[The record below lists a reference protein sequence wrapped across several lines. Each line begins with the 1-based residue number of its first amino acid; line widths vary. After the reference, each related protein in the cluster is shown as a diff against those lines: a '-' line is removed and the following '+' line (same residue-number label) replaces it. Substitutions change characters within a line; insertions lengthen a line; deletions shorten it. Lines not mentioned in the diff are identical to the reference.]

1 MLWFPTRKK
10 YRAQKYG
17 PVYRLVVAKIMLH
30 SKLPKTQ
37 QLKQTSCLLRCVDGW
52 IRSVSLCRCVA
63 QLSGSSLSSCFSFSL
78 DQRVFKDE
86 FLLFL
91 KMKII
96 ETPEERQ
103 KHPESPVTQA
113 QNWYIII
120 SVSTPLASHMANP
133 KAKGTRNYIPPAQ
146 RPHPGSGKGWHE
158 QVGVSIQWA
167 TAPLH
172 P

>member
-1 MLWFPTRKK
+1 MNNWFKFMTITLTTL
-10 YRAQKYG
+10 YYG
-17 PVYRLVVAKIMLH
+17 FRLMGICISASH
-30 SKLPKTQ
+30 SG
-37 QLKQTSCLLRCVDGW
+37 VFDGKFW
-52 IRSVSLCRCVA
+52 DGHLTCISFLILVEKNKVNA
-63 QLSGSSLSSCFSFSL
+63 TSCFSFSL